1 MTTQKGYPDRSPY
14 SHLAQNLLIKN
25 KKRYL
30 WNFLRFQLYLISFR
44 AAGMAVHILDDF
56 IKKKYFIVNLD
67 YSQVEVAESIL
78 IFRCGRSDIEDLAF

>member
-1 MTTQKGYPDRSPY
+1 
-14 SHLAQNLLIKN
+14 
-25 KKRYL
+25 L